1 MSTDLQE
8 TETSNGGAEVVGSL
22 ATEEASHG
30 PKPYYFDKTP
40 LTEEIPWRDGVVMRV
55 TYSKP
60 QDEDHDKYET
70 QVERKVEV
78 KGGESTNK
86 TNARIANVE
95 YFDSIV
101 QQAEL
106 FKTGEKLPFE
116 TWDRDK
122 CLELP
127 TEWKVAVIIRI
138 GQCEFELI
146 GGDSD
151 SLMFSKENWKVR
163 QYWGDTE
170 YPDQEIIYEMT
181 PLSQAQRFDYGEGS
195 NQKEKTVKKTTTIT
209 TKQSLQRKA
218 RKLFAA
224 NLVSIVNGLISAG
237 EYSVALKN
245 EYIPQIDSSF
255 KLLVIS
261 TMMGYYNRVQD

>member
-1 MSTDLQE
+1 MSTDMQE
-8 TETSNGGAEVVGSL
+8 HKISNGDAEVVGSL
-22 ATEEASHG
+22 STAAARG

-40 LTEEIPWRDGVVMRV
+40 LTEDIPWRDGVTMRV
-55 TYSKP
+55 TYTKP
-60 QDEDHDKYET
+60 QDEDHDKYEA

-78 KGGESTNK
+78 KSGESTNK

-95 YFDSIV
+95 YFDAIV

-106 FKTGEKLPFE
+106 FKAGKKQAFE
-116 TWDRDK
+116 TWDRDR

-127 TEWKVAVIIRI
+127 IEWKVAVIIRI

-163 QYWGDTE
+163 QYWGDAE
-170 YPDQEIIYEMT
+170 DPDQEIFYELT
-181 PLSQAQRFDYGEGS
+181 PLSQTQRFDYGDGS
-195 NQKEKTVKKTTTIT
+195 KQNEKTVKKITTIT

-218 RKLFAA
+218 RKLFAS
-224 NLVSIVNGLISAG
+224 NLVGVENGRISAG
-237 EYSVALKN
+237 EYSDSLRKDC
-245 EYIPQIDSSF
+245 IDQIDSSF

-261 TMMGYYNRVQD
+261 TMMGYYNRAQD